1 MKKDFLFIAFFVI
14 APFFIGY
21 LFEEVYFGRTLYR
34 VSLPLASL
42 AQTAD
47 YALMQSFSTTERGM
61 ADTFVPPTRRKYA
74 NYKIKD
80 YAFVAELAETE
91 EEHISGLS
99 GRQGLAENEGMLF
112 LFKDPDK
119 YGFWM
124 RGMEFNLDFI
134 WIRNGEVIGV
144 EKNVKADKT
153 GKEKVLTPPKEVD
166 AVLEVA
172 AGICDKYRISAGD
185 KILPDIEL
193 E

>member
-1 MKKDFLFIAFFVI
+1 MKKDFLFIAFFII

-21 LFEEVYFGRTLYR
+21 LFEEVYFGRTLYHTPP
-34 VSLPLASL
+34 PLASL
-42 AQTAD
+42 AQTMD
-47 YALMQSFSTTERGM
+47 YAIPQSSLVVEELAATPT
-61 ADTFVPPTRRKYA
+61 PPTRRKYA

-80 YAFVAELAETE
+80 YALLAELAETE
-91 EEHISGLS
+91 EAHISGLS
-99 GRQGLAENEGMLF
+99 GRQGLAENEGMMF
-112 LFKDPDK
+112 LFNEPDR

-124 RGMEFNLDFI
+124 RGMEFDLDFI
-134 WIRNGEVIGV
+134 WIRNGEIIGV
-144 EKNVKADKT
+144 AKNVKADKS
-153 GKEKVLTPPKEVD
+153 GKEKVMTPPKEVD